1 MMLIISAAFLLVVC
15 EAQISQNCV
24 GAACGQNNVA
34 ASAGSQISQNCA
46 SSSCIQNNIGR
57 KKREIADAILA
68 LTEETLE
75 VEKHEIQKREAEAQ
89 ISQNCAGSNC
99 NQNNVGAGI
108 GGTRI
113 SQNCVGAACNQNNL
127 GKKKREIVDAINSLT
142 EEVLEA
148 EEAEKQEIQK
158 REAEAQIFQNCAG
171 STCNQNNV
179 GAGSSGTRIS
189 QNCVGSSCNQN
200 NFGRR
205 KREVVAKLLEE
216 AHKVANEQAEAEA
229 LEETQSRKKR
239 SFTHLLP

>member
-68 LTEETLE
+68 LTEETIE
-75 VEKHEIQKREAEAQ
+75 VKKH
-89 ISQNCAGSNC
+89 
-99 NQNNVGAGI
+99 
-108 GGTRI
+108 
-113 SQNCVGAACNQNNL
+113 
-127 GKKKREIVDAINSLT
+127 
-142 EEVLEA
+142 
-148 EEAEKQEIQK
+148 EIQK